1 MKRTMKISKLFAVFA
16 VMVLA
21 LADNVYA
28 QNGQDKLGLIEKT
41 SEKTISPE
49 TPCTIETA
57 IVTANKS
64 FYADKIGLKNSE
76 SKQL

>member
-1 MKRTMKISKLFAVFA
+1 MGFMDT
-16 VMVLA
+16 
-21 LADNVYA
+21 
-28 QNGQDKLGLIEKT
+28 LGLIEKT

-57 IVTANKS
+57 VVTANKS